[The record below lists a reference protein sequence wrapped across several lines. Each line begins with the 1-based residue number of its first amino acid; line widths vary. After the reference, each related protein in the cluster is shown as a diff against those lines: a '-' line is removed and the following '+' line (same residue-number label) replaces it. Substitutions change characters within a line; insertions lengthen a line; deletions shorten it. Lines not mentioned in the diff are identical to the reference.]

1 MQIYFKRACDTVKTR
16 HTTQFLCGQV
26 IKEVPIT
33 EIPTC
38 TNAKSR
44 RIDTRLTKLCE
55 WHQVLD
61 RCCLAI
67 SDYFEELVDL
77 IEHKLSNLL
86 YEK

>member
-16 HTTQFLCGQV
+16 HTTQFLCGQG

>member
-1 MQIYFKRACDTVKTR
+1 MIKTQ
-16 HTTQFLCGQV
+16 HTTHFLPGQD
-26 IKEVPIT
+26 IREVPIT

-38 TNAKSR
+38 TNEKSR
-44 RIDTRLTKLCE
+44 RIDARFTKLCE
-55 WHQVLD
+55 WHQALD

-77 IEHKLSNLL
+77 IEHNLSNLL

>member
-1 MQIYFKRACDTVKTR
+1 MIKTQ
-16 HTTQFLCGQV
+16 HTTHFLPSQG
-26 IKEVPIT
+26 IREVPIT

-38 TNAKSR
+38 TNEKSR
-44 RIDTRLTKLCE
+44 RIDARFTKLCE
-55 WHQVLD
+55 WHQALD

>member
-1 MQIYFKRACDTVKTR
+1 MEIYFKRACDIIKTQ
-16 HTTQFLCGQV
+16 HTTHFLPGQG
-26 IKEVPIT
+26 IREVPIT

-38 TNAKSR
+38 TNEKSR
-44 RIDTRLTKLCE
+44 RIDTRFTKLCE
-55 WHQVLD
+55 WHQALD
-61 RCCLAI
+61 RCCLTI

>member
-16 HTTQFLCGQV
+16 HTTQFLCGQG

-38 TNAKSR
+38 ANEKSR